1 MFYKDMSDFLVLMLC
16 LLIVGGLYA
25 IGIPWQYNRRDNL
38 PQPFIAALLA
48 FLATV
53 LVTVLWETFLVARE
67 APPIRDPYDYGYD
80 YDSYIPN
87 PSLWSGTVAP
97 AALGVA
103 FSVILAGMLFTS
115 TRGRRWWIRTTVAL
129 GGISL
134 SATSICIFAWTISE
148 GMHITASLQDI
159 VEEAWWWSRFASMS
173 TLLLFLAAT
182 VTTLAIALLASVG
195 HKRRRKQDSQRRH

>member
-1 MFYKDMSDFLVLMLC
+1 MFDHDMSDFLVLMLC
-16 LLIVGGLYA
+16 LIIVGGLYA

-48 FLATV
+48 FLATA
-53 LVTVLWETFLVARE
+53 LVTVLWETFLIARE
-67 APPIRDPYDYGYD
+67 APPIRDPYDYD
-80 YDSYIPN
+80 AYIPN

-97 AALGVA
+97 AALGVV
-103 FSVILAGMLFTS
+103 FSIILAGTLFAS

-134 SATSICIFAWTISE
+134 SATSLCVFAWTISE
-148 GMHITASLQDI
+148 GIHITASLQDI
-159 VEEAWWWSRFASMS
+159 VEEAWWWSRFVSMS

-182 VTTLAIALLASVG
+182 VLTLVIAILAYASS
-195 HKRRRKQDSQRRH
+195 KRRKQDSQQH